1 MRCVSIVFAV
11 FALVTG
17 LKAAYHWYAASEV
30 TIDPG
35 WTPADPEPTD
45 EELKQLAWNVAIIRA
60 ATESA
65 NLNKVAARWT
75 AAAVILGAVSSV
87 AGSLNLN

>member
-11 FALVTG
+11 FALITG
-17 LKAAYHWYAASEV
+17 LKAAHHWYAASEV

-35 WTPADPEPTD
+35 WTSANPEPVD
-45 EELKQLAWNVAIIRA
+45 EALKQLDWNVAIITA

-65 NLNKVAARWT
+65 KRNKVAARWT
-75 AAAVILGAVSSV
+75 AVAVILGAISSV
-87 AGSLNLN
+87 AGSLNSN